1 VSKEIIFGRDAR
13 ASMKLGLDKLANAV
27 RVTLGPRGRHAAI
40 ERDVGPPLVTKDGVT
55 VAKSISLSDPVEN
68 MGAQLIKYVASAT
81 NGKAGDGTT
90 TATVLAQAIYSDG
103 IRMIEAGYNPV
114 LLKRGIDAAVDRVS
128 DILSNSARKITDQ
141 ATLRSVASISANNDD
156 FLGNLISEVIET
168 VGNDGVIYVDSGVGY
183 KTSVEY
189 TEGYEIGRG
198 YTSQGFINNTKSMS
212 VDFDNPLVLCYDGKI
227 EQTGEIVPVLEM
239 VSESG
244 NPLLIIASGYSD
256 EVIQTLVLNK
266 ARGSLMSCAIKAPGF
281 GDIGREV
288 LADLS
293 ITCGT
298 IVYNP
303 TSCRL
308 SSCTLDDLGVARKI
322 VCNSMTTSI
331 IDGGSDP
338 ELVSERVDH
347 LKSQMESATDSY
359 DLVSLKQRLSVLT
372 GGVALIKVGGSS
384 EAEMEERKARVED
397 AINAVKAAI
406 DEGVVAGGGA
416 ALLHASKSLSSELE
430 NMSLTK
436 EELAGFTMVASAMKA
451 PFKQILSNAG
461 VDHYEYMSS
470 ILSSG
475 GEAGYNALTN
485 SFVESMIDDG
495 VIDPVKV
502 VRTALEHAASASGT
516 LLTTEVSIYTPR
528 LD

>member
-1 VSKEIIFGRDAR
+1 MSKEIIFGRDAR
-13 ASMKLGLDKLANAV
+13 ASMKRGLDKLADAV
-27 RVTLGPRGRHAAI
+27 RITLGPRGRHAAI
-40 ERDVGPPLVTKDGVT
+40 EREHGPPLVTKDGVT
-55 VAKSISLSDPVEN
+55 VAKSISLSDPAEN
-68 MGAQLIKYVASAT
+68 MGAQLIKFVASAT

-114 LLKRGIDAAVDRVS
+114 LIKRGIDIAVDKVS

-141 ATLRSVASISANNDD
+141 ETLRSVASISANNDE

-168 VGNDGVIYVDSGVGY
+168 VGNDGVIYVDSGSGY

-198 YTSQGFINNTKSMS
+198 YMSQGFINNTKSMS
-212 VDFDNPLVLCYDGKI
+212 VDFDNPFILCYDGKI
-227 EQTGEIVPVLEM
+227 EQTGEIIPILEM

-244 NPLLIIASGYSD
+244 KPLLIIAMGYSD
-256 EVIQTLVLNK
+256 EVVQTLVLNK
-266 ARGSLMSCAIKAPGF
+266 ARGSLMSCAIKTPGF
-281 GDIGREV
+281 GDTGRDV
-288 LADLS
+288 LVDLS

-308 SSCTLDDLGVARKI
+308 SSCTLSDLGSARKI

-331 IDGGSDP
+331 IDGDSDP
-338 ELVSERVDH
+338 EIVSERVDH
-347 LKSQMESATDSY
+347 LKSQMESTVDHH
-359 DLVSLKQRLSVLT
+359 DLITLKQRLSVLT

-384 EAEMEERKARVED
+384 EAEMEERKSRVED

-416 ALLHASKSLSSELE
+416 ALLHASKSLGIELE
-430 NMSLTK
+430 KMSLTK
-436 EELAGFTMVASAMKA
+436 EELAGFTIVMSAMKS
-451 PFKQILSNAG
+451 PFIQILSNAG
-461 VDHYEYMSS
+461 VDHYEFMSLT
-470 ILSSG
+470 LSTG

-485 SFVESMIDDG
+485 RFVESMIDDG

-516 LLTTEVSIYTPR
+516 LLTTEVSIFTPQ